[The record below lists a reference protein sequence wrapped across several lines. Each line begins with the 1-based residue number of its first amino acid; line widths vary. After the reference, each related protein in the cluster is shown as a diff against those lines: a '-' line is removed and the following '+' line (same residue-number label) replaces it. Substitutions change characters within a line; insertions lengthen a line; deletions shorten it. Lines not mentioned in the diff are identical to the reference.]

1 MNNLWHL
8 ICRKVAMG
16 FILFLA
22 CPVIV
27 ATDIIM
33 GKNYSVNIAV
43 AIHRLM
49 DEGNPNE
56 STD

>member
-1 MNNLWHL
+1 
-8 ICRKVAMG
+8 MG